1 MIRSAHRRSPA
12 GREARVLETGLAE
25 MGLSLEPPVHQRLLS
40 YIALLG
46 KWNRVYNLTAV
57 RKPEQMVTRHL
68 LDSLSVLQF
77 LREPRILDVG
87 SGAGLPGI
95 PLALARPQWEFVLLD
110 SNGKKARFLTQA
122 VAELGL
128 SNVSVAQARVEEY
141 QSEVLFTT
149 IISRA
154 FASVG
159 EFVTGARHLLAPGG
173 IYLAMKGAYPVA
185 EMDHLPAG
193 YAVVATHQLQVP
205 GLDAQRHAIE
215 LQPSE
220 PAEAASG
227 DT

>member
-12 GREARVLETGLAE
+12 DREARVLETGLSELGVA
-25 MGLSLEPPVHQRLLS
+25 LEASVQRRLLN
-40 YIALLG
+40 YIGLLG

-77 LREPRILDVG
+77 VREPRILDVG

-122 VAELGL
+122 VTELELG
-128 SNVSVAQARVEEY
+128 NVSVVQARVEEY
-141 QSEVLFTT
+141 QNETLFTT
-149 IISRA
+149 IVSRA

-173 IYLAMKGAYPVA
+173 IYIAMKGAYPVA
-185 EMDHLPAG
+185 EMDDLPAG
-193 YAVVATHQLQVP
+193 YRVVATHKLQVP

-215 LQPSE
+215 LSPSE
-220 PAEAASG
+220 AAEVEAG
-227 DT
+227 QD